1 MEIKDLNDISKSWPD
16 EKLAKVYTQFV
27 ELLKELKTRDLT
39 ENLISLIN
47 LSVDKINA
55 STTESKQLKKLI
67 KQEQTLILKQ
77 LEKEMKIVPINYY
90 RNLWLVLGM
99 TAFGLPLGVSF
110 GLSIGN
116 IAFLGIGLPI
126 GMVIGIAVGS
136 NMDKK
141 ALEEGRQLN
150 FEVKS

>member
-1 MEIKDLNDISKSWPD
+1 MKLKDLDSLSNNLSED
-16 EKLAKVYTQFV
+16 KVAIVFAQFS

-67 KQEQTLILKQ
+67 KQEQNLILKQ
-77 LEKEMKIVPINYY
+77 LEKEMKVVPINYY

-99 TAFGLPLGVSF
+99 TTFGLPMGVSI
-110 GLSIGN
+110 GLSLGN
-116 IAFLGIGLPI
+116 IGLLGIGLPI
-126 GMVIGIAVGS
+126 GMVIGMAVGS
-136 NMDKK
+136 NIDKK
-141 ALEEGRQLN
+141 ALKEGRQLN